1 MKSPLGT
8 ILGKINNNKI
18 SLKFTNIKSD
28 WEQLLSECTLEFV
41 RTEIGTSEVA
51 QSQLSENLATKKTTD
66 TNEVGQ
72 SQLPKCKIVDQIT
85 ACHGTLTYANG
96 EYVGEFKD
104 GKKHGQGTRTW
115 TWGDGN
121 FSGKYVGE
129 WVRGEREGQGTY
141 TTADGTIQSGEWR
154 DNELL
159 TESDTTEDVE
169 VSYKSY
175 KDWAM
180 SLGLPYHPL
189 GCRFDLTHGCREKIP
204 KKESTFN
211 EFALSLGCGSKSKN
225 VDDCV
230 ARYLP
235 SIAGSGPLTKEHIN
249 EIKKDKELMGNVVY
263 AIEAMNR
270 AQSASPNQPPPREG
284 APQDQP
290 NATSKAVWKSDSA
303 GRWYW
308 DYGNGFGYMPP
319 NPQYD
324 RILSGLSI
332 GNQFKQQ
339 LYIGGGRGVTI
350 NSGRVNIW

>member
-1 MKSPLGT
+1 
-8 ILGKINNNKI
+8 
-18 SLKFTNIKSD
+18 
-28 WEQLLSECTLEFV
+28 
-41 RTEIGTSEVA
+41 
-51 QSQLSENLATKKTTD
+51 
-66 TNEVGQ
+66 
-72 SQLPKCKIVDQIT
+72 KIVDQIT

-211 EFALSLGCGSKSKN
+211 ELALSLGCGSKSKD

-230 ARYLP
+230 RRWLP
-235 SIAGSGPLTKEHIN
+235 SIAGTGPMTLEQIN
-249 EIKKDKELMGNVVY
+249 EIKKDKELMGEIVLD
-263 AIEAMNR
+263 ISLMKR
-270 AQSASPNQPPPREG
+270 AQDESFEPTEEEQRQAQAQAQNTDGYYKEQS
-284 APQDQP
+284 
-290 NATSKAVWKSDSA
+290 
-303 GRWYW
+303 
-308 DYGNGFGYMPP
+308 NG
-319 NPQYD
+319 
-324 RILSGLSI
+324 
-332 GNQFKQQ
+332 
-339 LYIGGGRGVTI
+339 
-350 NSGRVNIW
+350 